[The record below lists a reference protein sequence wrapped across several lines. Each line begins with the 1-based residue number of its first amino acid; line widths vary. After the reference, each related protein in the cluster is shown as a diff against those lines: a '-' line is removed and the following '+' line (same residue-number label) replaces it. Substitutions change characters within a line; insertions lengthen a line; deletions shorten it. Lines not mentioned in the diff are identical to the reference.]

1 MLPDWNFDEKIDSE
15 GKPWPIDDGLVDK
28 YRVFR
33 IPANVEGAELD
44 LLPTLDAEG
53 TQVVLQEVDAFTF
66 VLKPNNDHHARVAI
80 AAYAASCTIEKPQLS
95 KDLYDLLSQDEWGSD

>member
-1 MLPDWNFDEKIDSE
+1 MLPDWSFDEKTDSN
-15 GKPWPIDDGLVDK
+15 GKPWPVDDGLVDK

-33 IPANVEGAELD
+33 IAEEPSHDSPGAME
-44 LLPTLDAEG
+44 A
-53 TQVVLQEVDAFTF
+53 VDAFTF

-80 AAYAASCTIEKPQLS
+80 AAYAASCAIEKPQLS